1 MLSRFSRVRLF
12 VTPWTVARHAPPS
25 MEFSRQEYWNG
36 LPLPPPG
43 DRPDPGNQTHVSCAS
58 CIGRQ
63 VLYHWCH
70 LGSPA
75 FVTKGAK
82 SPLLE
87 PWGERTPEKK
97 LCQALRTNKETT
109 PPQRSPE
116 KPEKGPWFHLSLLEC
131 FFFSFFFFFPFLQ
144 MAAFNEEALSAK
156 IGNLQ
161 PGCSQGVHPPSAVRR
176 EHHCSAGGLRPL
188 R

>member
-1 MLSRFSRVRLF
+1 MTPFSLSLLMLLSHVYMLSRFSRVRLF

-131 FFFSFFFFFPFLQ
+131 FFFSSSSSFPFCRWLHLMRKRCQ
-144 MAAFNEEALSAK
+144 QK
-156 IGNLQ
+156 
-161 PGCSQGVHPPSAVRR
+161 
-176 EHHCSAGGLRPL
+176 
-188 R
+188 